1 MISQETGEDN
11 PKVDTLVEFIREG
24 HFDPKILFFKLWA
37 PIFSRGDVVKRI
49 DRQHVI
55 ETILEL
61 RIVAGTILY
70 TTNMGDK
77 VPSQAFE
84 LVRKA
89 DKHSLAYA
97 QECTDEEDAWE

>member
-24 HFDPKILFFKLWA
+24 HFDPKILFFKLWV

-49 DRQHVI
+49 DLRRDP
-55 ETILEL
+55 ETIIEL
-61 RIVAGTILY
+61 RVVAGTVLY
-70 TTNMGDK
+70 TTNMGDRI
-77 VPSQAFE
+77 PSQVLE
-84 LVRKA
+84 LVHKA

-97 QECTDEEDAWE
+97 QECTDDENWE